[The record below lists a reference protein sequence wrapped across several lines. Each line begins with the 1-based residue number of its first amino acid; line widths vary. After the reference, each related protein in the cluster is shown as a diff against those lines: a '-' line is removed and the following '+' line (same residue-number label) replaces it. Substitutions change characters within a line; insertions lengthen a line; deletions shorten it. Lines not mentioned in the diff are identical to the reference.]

1 MNRYGPAFT
10 LGFLAPFI
18 AEFLFGATPL
28 SRIAG
33 FIFLALLYG
42 GGALL
47 IRELVRRRGC
57 AGWIRIAVLGAAYAF
72 VEEGL
77 VTQSFFNP
85 TLFRAAEIG
94 GRALGVNFVWCEW
107 TVGYH
112 ILWSLI
118 IPIVLTEVLFPE
130 DRERPWLETGGV
142 VGAAVC
148 YVIGAA
154 VIAIAF
160 RHTVA
165 PDFRA
170 PHLQLLVTALLAA
183 ILAFAALAWPA
194 TTFPESTGPAGL
206 APHPWLLG
214 FVILLTAAGWFGLLF
229 LPASLKHGTHSL
241 VPILAAAGAAVAVGS
256 TVKRWSARR
265 NWTDQHRLA
274 VVLGALPVTMC
285 FGFFIVTAGNRLD
298 QAGQAVGGLITLV
311 LLALLARHSSTR
323 RAAMSDA
330 APDEQVSLNSSVI
343 RTHSSRVRSPSSN

>member
-1 MNRYGPAFT
+1 MNRYGPVFT
-10 LGFLAPFI
+10 LAFLAPFI

-47 IRELVRRRGC
+47 IRELVRRRGR

-72 VEEGL
+72 VQEGL
-77 VTQSFFNP
+77 VIQSFFNP
-85 TLFRAAEIG
+85 TLFRAGEIG

-112 ILWSLI
+112 ILWSLL
-118 IPIVLTEVLFPE
+118 IPIALTEVLFPE
-130 DRERPWLETGGV
+130 DGERPWLKTGGV

-154 VIAIAF
+154 VIAVAF
-160 RHTVA
+160 RQTVA

-170 PHLQLLVTALLAA
+170 PHLHLLVTAVLAA
-183 ILAFAALAWPA
+183 ILALAALAWPA
-194 TTFPESTGPAGL
+194 TPESSESTATADL
-206 APHPWLLG
+206 APSPWLLG
-214 FVILLTAAGWFGLLF
+214 VTILLTSAGWFGLLF
-229 LPASLKHGTHSL
+229 LPETLKHGTHTL
-241 VPILAAAGAAVAVGS
+241 VPILAAAGVAIAVGWI
-256 TVKRWSARR
+256 VKRWSARR

-285 FGFFIVTAGNRLD
+285 FGFFIVTAGNWMD
-298 QAGQAVGGLITLV
+298 QAGQAVGCLITLV
-311 LLALLARHSSTR
+311 FLALLARRLRRRSRPILTQSS
-323 RAAMSDA
+323 AA
-330 APDEQVSLNSSVI
+330 
-343 RTHSSRVRSPSSN
+343 